1 MLALFQ
7 SIGAD
12 HDLQTPAQIDISP
25 QIEIPLNFYSLSFFV
40 EIMVD

>member
-1 MLALFQ
+1 MLTLFQ

-25 QIEIPLNFYSLSFFV
+25 QIEIPLNVLKSYFFV